1 MTPMEI
7 LNKIV
12 ETEDKARS
20 VYDEAVSIREGFDK
34 YIQDHVDVIRKEHF
48 DRAETAIAAFE
59 ESEKKL
65 TDEAIAKLNE
75 KLVAELAVSKNRYES
90 AKDDAVQKIFKLAV
104 DFNA

>member
-20 VYDEAVSIREGFDK
+20 VYDEAISMREGFDT

-48 DRAETAIAAFE
+48 ERADQAIAAFE
-59 ESEKKL
+59 ANEIKL
-65 TDEAIAKLNE
+65 TDEAVKKLDE
-75 KLVAELAVSKNRYES
+75 KLVTELAASKERYES
-90 AKDDAVQKIFKLAV
+90 AKDNAVQKIFKLAV

>member
-20 VYDEAVSIREGFDK
+20 VYDEAISMREGFDK
-34 YIQDHVDVIRKEHF
+34 YIQDHVDVIRKEHYE
-48 DRAETAIAAFE
+48 RAEKAIAAFE
-59 ESEKKL
+59 ASEKKL
-65 TDEAIAKLNE
+65 TDEAVIKLDE
-75 KLVAELAVSKNRYES
+75 KLVAELAASKNRYES
-90 AKDDAVQKIFKLAV
+90 AKDNAVQKIFKLAV

>member
-20 VYDEAVSIREGFDK
+20 VYDEAISIREGFDK
-34 YIQDHVDVIRKEHF
+34 YIQEHFDVIRKEHF
-48 DRAETAIAAFE
+48 DHAEVAIAAFE

-65 TDEAIAKLNE
+65 TDEAVAKLNE
-75 KLVAELAVSKNRYES
+75 KLTTDLNDSKNRFES

>member
-20 VYDEAVSIREGFDK
+20 VYDEAISIREGFDK

-48 DRAETAIAAFE
+48 ERAEQAIAVFE
-59 ESEKKL
+59 ASEKKL
-65 TDEAIAKLNE
+65 TDEAVAKLNE
-75 KLVAELAVSKNRYES
+75 KLASELAASKIRYES

>member
-20 VYDEAVSIREGFDK
+20 VYDEAISMREGFDK

-48 DRAETAIAAFE
+48 ERAEQAIAAFE
-59 ESEKKL
+59 VNEKKL
-65 TDEAIAKLNE
+65 TDD
-75 KLVAELAVSKNRYES
+75 AVSKLDEKLKADLAASKKRFES
-90 AKDDAVQKIFKLAV
+90 SKDDAIQKIFKLAV